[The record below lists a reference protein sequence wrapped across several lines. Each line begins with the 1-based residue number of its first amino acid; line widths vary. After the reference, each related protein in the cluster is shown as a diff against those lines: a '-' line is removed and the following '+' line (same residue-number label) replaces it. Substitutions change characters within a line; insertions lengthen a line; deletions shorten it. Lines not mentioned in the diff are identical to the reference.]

1 MCVCPYLAAVHVPLC
16 TAHCALNPCSC
27 RCFSFGIGS
36 GVSTHLVKGIAEA
49 GRGTA
54 EFVTSG
60 ERMQPK
66 VRVLIDGTVQLDRE
80 GETALKDIEFPI

>member
-1 MCVCPYLAAVHVPLC
+1 MDFKLNRFFKLYKY
-16 TAHCALNPCSC
+16 TYKTMLNPY

-80 GETALKDIEFPI
+80 GETALKDIVFSHFD